1 MKNDLGEYRGEPA
14 RAYSMK
20 NKKDKLNRKIL
31 NVIEKDLTALYEKEV
46 IGDIIN
52 KSDKVEN
59 KTQRRL

>member
-14 RAYSMK
+14 PAYSRK
-20 NKKDKLNRKIL
+20 NQKDKLNRKIL
-31 NVIEKDLTALYEKEV
+31 NAIEKDLTALYEKEV

-52 KSDKVEN
+52 NSDKIEN

>member
-1 MKNDLGEYRGEPA
+1 MNNDLEKDHGESAPG
-14 RAYSMK
+14 YSRK
-20 NKKDKLNRKIL
+20 NQKDRLNRKIL